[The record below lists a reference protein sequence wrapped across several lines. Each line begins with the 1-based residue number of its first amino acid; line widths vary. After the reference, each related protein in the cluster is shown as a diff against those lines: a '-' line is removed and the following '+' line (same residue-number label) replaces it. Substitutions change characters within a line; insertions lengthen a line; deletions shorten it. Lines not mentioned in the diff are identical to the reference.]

1 MIGKGVLLE
10 CLESKSVESVL
21 VINRK
26 TCIMQHP
33 KLKEIIHND
42 FYNFDSLSDK
52 MSGFNACFFCLGVSS
67 ARLSEQEYYKV
78 TYDLTLN
85 FARSL
90 LKASP
95 EITFCYVSGAGTDS
109 SMKSKMMWA
118 RVKGKT
124 ENDLLAMPFK
134 GAYMFRPGFI
144 QPMKGIRSRTGIYN
158 FLYFFFKPFYFI
170 LKSFRNFVTNTES
183 MGKAMIYIA
192 RDGYAKNILE
202 CSDINILAEN
212 KE

>member
-1 MIGKGVLLE
+1 
-10 CLESKSVESVL
+10 
-21 VINRK
+21 
-26 TCIMQHP
+26 MQHP
-33 KLKEIIHND
+33 KLKEIIHSD
-42 FYNFDSLSDK
+42 FYNFDSLTSEL
-52 MSGFNACFFCLGVSS
+52 SGFNACFFCLGISS
-67 ARLSEQEYYKV
+67 AGLSEQGYYKI
-78 TYDLTLN
+78 TYDLTLH
-85 FARSL
+85 FAGSI

-95 EITFCYVSGAGTDS
+95 EIIFCYVSGAGTDS

-144 QPMKGIRSRTGIYN
+144 QPMKGIRSRTGLYN

-202 CSDINILAEN
+202 CSDINILAES